1 MLYCLVSVRCEAT
14 YVILWCEKYY
24 SVYGAGIGGVFT
36 FLKQKK
42 LRFDP
47 HASVPVPVPIE
58 WLISCGQI
66 HHSSYSARNG
76 VII

>member
-1 MLYCLVSVRCEAT
+1 
-14 YVILWCEKYY
+14 
-24 SVYGAGIGGVFT
+24 VYGAGIGGVFT
-36 FLKQKK
+36 FLKQKT

-47 HASVPVPVPIE
+47 HASVPVLVPIE

-66 HHSSYSARNG
+66 HHSSYGARNG